1 MTTPRR
7 SFRKPT
13 KTLSGVTP
21 IAVALPPRSC
31 DHGVCTYCPNLGVSQ
46 SYTPKSSTIARAVP
60 VQYDPYKQIK
70 IRLEAFEKMGQ
81 PIDKIELIVLG
92 GTFLQYP
99 IDYQYSFMKGC
110 YDAMNGFVSK
120 NLEEAKTANETAKN
134 RCIAVCIETRP
145 DNCTEKDVK
154 RMLEFGATRCEMGV
168 QAPDDKIYK
177 LINRGH
183 TANDIIDSTKRLKNA
198 GFKVGFHLMPGL
210 PGSSPSKDLEMFEMI
225 FKNENFRPD
234 QLKIYPT
241 QILTGTILA
250 KTYKKM
256 KYLPYTDEQ
265 VIRLLIKMKQRIPKY
280 CRLMRVMR
288 EIQSEYIVEGN
299 SRLDLRKEAK
309 EKMSKLGLRCN
320 CIRCREIG
328 FAVKNKMKI
337 GKERGIKRLD
347 YQASG
352 GKEIFLEFSTKEGI
366 LYGIC
371 RLRIVGKT
379 LFVREL
385 HVYGA
390 QVRIGE
396 QGDIQ
401 HKGIGSALMR
411 ETESIAK
418 EFKCKDIKI
427 ISGIG
432 VREYYS
438 SKFGYKLQGPYMVK
452 NVLDKAF

>member
-1 MTTPRR
+1 MTTPRK

-21 IAVALPPRSC
+21 IAVALPPRGC
-31 DHGVCTYCPNLGVSQ
+31 DHGVCTYCPTLGVSQ

-60 VQYDPYKQIK
+60 VQYNPYKQVQ

-99 IDYQYSFMKGC
+99 INYQYSFIKGC
-110 YDAMNGFVSK
+110 YDAMNGFISK
-120 NLEEAKTANETAKN
+120 DLEEAKKANETAEH
-134 RCIAVCIETRP
+134 RCIALCIETRP
-145 DNCTEKDVK
+145 DNCTEEDIK

-168 QAPDDKIYK
+168 QAPDDEIYK

-183 TANDIIDSTKRLKNA
+183 TVQDIIDSTKRLKDA
-198 GFKVGFHLMPGL
+198 GFKVGYHLMPGL
-210 PGSSPSKDLEMFEMI
+210 PGSTPKKDLEMFEMI
-225 FKNENFRPD
+225 FENEDFRPD

-256 KYLPYTDEQ
+256 DYMPYTDEQ
-265 VIRLLIKMKQRIPKY
+265 VIDLLIQMKQTIPKY
-280 CRLMRVMR
+280 CRIMRVMR

-309 EKMSKLGLRCN
+309 EKMDRLGLKCH

-328 FAVKNKMKI
+328 FAAKNKMQI
-337 GKERGIKRLD
+337 SKEAGIKRLD

-352 GKEIFLEFSTKEGI
+352 GKEIFIEFSTKEGF
-366 LYGIC
+366 LYSIC
-371 RLRIVGKT
+371 RLRVVGKE

-385 HVYGA
+385 HVYGP
-390 QVRIGE
+390 QIKIGE
-396 QGDIQ
+396 KGNIQ
-401 HKGIGSALMR
+401 HKGIGSKLMA
-411 ETESIAK
+411 EAEKVAK
-418 EFKCKDIKI
+418 EFKCNDIKV

-432 VREYYS
+432 VREYYR
-438 SKFGYKLQGPYMVK
+438 KFGYTLEGAYMVK
-452 NVLDKAF
+452 KA